1 LTRRR
6 GVSKLGRVIAAR
18 RLAPL
23 VVAAV
28 AALLAAGAA
37 SPAAPRDV
45 TQRPASIP
53 LSFKLPF
60 YWERQKTPR
69 GYAFYSRADD
79 LTASLAVAELPGK
92 IRNGSDLA
100 NAAADVVAATYGRI
114 DPNATLQVSRV
125 VLPIGASLR
134 TVVHFHQTVNG
145 LPGEGVAILYFVS
158 HGGHGYAFFF
168 HTGPGAVQSWEP
180 IFTRTA
186 KSIRFTG
193 TSL

>member
-1 LTRRR
+1 
-6 GVSKLGRVIAAR
+6 VIAAR
-18 RLAPL
+18 RVATLA
-23 VVAAV
+23 AAV
-28 AALLAAGAA
+28 AAALLAAGAA
-37 SPAAPRDV
+37 SPAVPRDV

-69 GYAFYSRADD
+69 GYAFFSRADD

-92 IRNGSDLA
+92 IRTGGELA
-100 NAAADVVAATYGRI
+100 NAAADVVAATYGRV
-114 DPNATLQVSRV
+114 DPNATLEVSRV

-158 HGGHGYAFFF
+158 HRGHGYAFFF
-168 HTGPGAVQSWEP
+168 HTGPGAAHSWEP
-180 IFTRTA
+180 IFARTA
-186 KSIRFTG
+186 KSIRYTG
-193 TSL
+193 SSL